1 MRTPIL
7 ETERLILRPLVVSDA
22 NEIFRNWTSDPEV
35 AKFMRWNL
43 HTDVEV
49 TRGWLEIEEQ
59 NVESDQYFTWGFVKK
74 ETNELIGS
82 GGLVYQQD
90 LNMFE
95 LGYNL
100 MKKYWDMGYTTEA
113 AKEIIRFAQY
123 DLKQNQLFCRHAVEN
138 YASGSVIKKLGF
150 IYQKEGSYSSFDHT
164 RTFLTKDY
172 ILRKSE
178 G

>member
-1 MRTPIL
+1 M
-7 ETERLILRPLVVSDA
+7 
-22 NEIFRNWTSDPEV
+22 
-35 AKFMRWNL
+35 
-43 HTDVEV
+43 
-49 TRGWLEIEEQ
+49 
-59 NVESDQYFTWGFVKK
+59 
-74 ETNELIGS
+74 
-82 GGLVYQQD
+82 VYQQD

-123 DLKQNQLFCRHAVEN
+123 DLKQNQLFCRYVVEN

-150 IYQKEGSYSSFDHT
+150 IYQKEGSYSSFDNT

-172 ILRKSE
+172 ILQKSE
-178 G
+178 E